1 MTSQRIY
8 SSEQDAM
15 IDGLIA
21 GYTKAIRSPVLGT
34 PADIGLAYEDVFF
47 PAEDGVGLE
56 GWFIPREGSDK
67 IIITNHPLWFSRT
80 GLPAHLEPWKS
91 IGGAA
96 GNDFE
101 VRFMPDYEILHNAGY
116 NVLTYDLRNL
126 GFSGEG
132 NGGLQSNGIY
142 ESRDVIGSIDYVR
155 SRTDLAH
162 MTIGLFSR
170 CMGGAAT
177 MFAMQRRPEVFDG
190 VRCMVCPQPL
200 SPRVNFDM
208 ILTRLMHMPERLDEA
223 DRRVQLV
230 IGRTLEELSP
240 VQAAA
245 HVNVPTFLYQ
255 VHDDVLT
262 QPSDVQ
268 SMYDAI
274 PVEKE
279 LFWVENTTRRW
290 DGYLEFQRRPEP
302 MLAWFDR
309 YMK

>member
-1 MTSQRIY
+1 MTSQRTY
-8 SSEQDAM
+8 SSQQDAM
-15 IDGLIA
+15 IDELIR
-21 GYTKAIRSPVLGT
+21 GYTKAFRSPVLGT
-34 PADIGLAYEDVFF
+34 PADIGLPYEDVFF

-56 GWFIPREGSDK
+56 GWLIPREGSDK
-67 IIITNHPLWFSRT
+67 IIIANHPLWFSRT

-126 GFSGEG
+126 GLSGEG

-142 ESRDVIGSIDYVR
+142 ESRDVIGSIEYVR
-155 SRTDLAH
+155 GRADLAH
-162 MTIGLFSR
+162 MAIGLFSR

-177 MFAMQRRPEVFDG
+177 MFAMQRRPEAFDG

-208 ILTRLMHMPERLDEA
+208 ILTRLMRMPERLDEV
-223 DRRVQLV
+223 DRRVQLA
-230 IGRTLEELSP
+230 IGRTLDELSP
-240 VQAAA
+240 LKAAA

-255 VHDDVLT
+255 VRDDVLT

-279 LFWVENTTRRW
+279 LFWVENTARRW

-309 YMK
+309 HMK

>member
-1 MTSQRIY
+1 MTAQHTY
-8 SSEQDAM
+8 SSQQEAM
-15 IDGLIA
+15 IDELIA
-21 GYTKAIRSPVLGT
+21 GYTKAFRSPVLGT
-34 PADIGLAYEDVFF
+34 PADVGLAYEDVFF

-56 GWFIPREGSDK
+56 GWFIPRAGSDK
-67 IIITNHPLWFSRT
+67 IVIANHPLWFSRT

-96 GNDFE
+96 GNDFD
-101 VRFMPDYEILHNAGY
+101 VRFLPDYEILHNAGY

-126 GFSGEG
+126 GLSGEG

-155 SRTDLAH
+155 GRTDLAH

-177 MFAMQRRPEVFDG
+177 MFAMRRRPEVFDG
-190 VRCMVCPQPL
+190 VRCMVCPQPI

-240 VQAAA
+240 IPAAA

-255 VHDDVLT
+255 VHDDILT

-279 LFWVENTTRRW
+279 LFWVKNTTRRF

-309 YMK
+309 HMG